1 MPVVLLPVFISVC
14 NANQEWAESFIG
26 CFLHLDSWRCHGNSD
41 CEVLQ
46 TFCCSLNS
54 VSGSRSS
61 KYQVHALGQARLS
74 GQMVSVW
81 FLSLQLLL
89 LLRCVVWWGRVDAVF
104 CPFLSGSGFYGSG
117 CDAYGEDGMI
127 LGLLVVPHAI
137 TLYLGMDFLKLILD
151 FFCHC
156 AFPEFLWRA
165 AWNSGLP
172 QCLP

>member
-14 NANQEWAESFIG
+14 NANQQWAESFIG

-89 LLRCVVWWGRVDAVF
+89 LLRCVWWGGLMLCFV
-104 CPFLSGSGFYGSG
+104 LSHLVQAFM
-117 CDAYGEDGMI
+117 D
-127 LGLLVVPHAI
+127 LVVM
-137 TLYLGMDFLKLILD
+137 LMEKK
-151 FFCHC
+151 
-156 AFPEFLWRA
+156 E
-165 AWNSGLP
+165 
-172 QCLP
+172 